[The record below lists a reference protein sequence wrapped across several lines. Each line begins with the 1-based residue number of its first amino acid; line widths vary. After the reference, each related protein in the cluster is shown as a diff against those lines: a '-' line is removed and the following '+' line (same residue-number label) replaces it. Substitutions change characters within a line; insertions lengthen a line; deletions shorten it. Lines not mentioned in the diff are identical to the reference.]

1 MNSVLAAVFHGKD
14 EVIEL
19 KQTPVPA
26 LPPGGV
32 LVRVRCCTLCGSD
45 IHTADGRRSAPVPL
59 ILGHEIL
66 GDIVEI
72 GGDAPVFDYR
82 GQPLEVGQCVT
93 WSIAVHC
100 GDCF

>member
-14 EVIEL
+14 EAIEL
-19 KQTPVPA
+19 KQTPMPA

-66 GDIVEI
+66 GDIVEDVEA
-72 GGDAPVFDYR
+72 GSTVAVFGAFPR
-82 GQPLEVGQCVT
+82 GSNL
-93 WSIAVHC
+93 SHS
-100 GDCF
+100 